1 LAGGT
6 QFSLP
11 AGLADARTRAAQAA
25 AEMSEQLL
33 RGGGAAAL
41 ATQKRISRTFAGY
54 FWMLVVMFG
63 VGILAFIAAVIRG
76 FTASDGSDVAVSAV
90 FGGLSA
96 TSFVTAFLTRP
107 VDAMGR
113 AGPSSAWLLAI
124 VNTYWS
130 KLAYFTDAETIVAD
144 LDQAQKVLN
153 RDLISY
159 LKHTGDSSNEP
170 KPPPATGGG
179 TPDGSDAPA

>member
-1 LAGGT
+1 MTTDSNGSAVRRVQLAEDVVLLEVIMRNGAPAALRAQTSSGASPGQWRLAGGT

-11 AGLADARTRAAQAA
+11 AGLTDARTRAAQAA

-130 KLAYFTDAETIVAD
+130 
-144 LDQAQKVLN
+144 
-153 RDLISY
+153 
-159 LKHTGDSSNEP
+159 
-170 KPPPATGGG
+170 
-179 TPDGSDAPA
+179 